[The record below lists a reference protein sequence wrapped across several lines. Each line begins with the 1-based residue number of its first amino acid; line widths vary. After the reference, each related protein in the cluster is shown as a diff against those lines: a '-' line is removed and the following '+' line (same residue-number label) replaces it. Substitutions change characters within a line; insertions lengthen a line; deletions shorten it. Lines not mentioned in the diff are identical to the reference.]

1 MIQSF
6 CPVIV
11 RYYGCLLDEAEIHL
25 LMEYMDCGSLENMI
39 AVEKQFQQ
47 PNKPL
52 IPEFVIARFACYI
65 L

>member
-39 AVEKQFQQ
+39 AVEKQF
-47 PNKPL
+47 
-52 IPEFVIARFACYI
+52 
-65 L
+65 